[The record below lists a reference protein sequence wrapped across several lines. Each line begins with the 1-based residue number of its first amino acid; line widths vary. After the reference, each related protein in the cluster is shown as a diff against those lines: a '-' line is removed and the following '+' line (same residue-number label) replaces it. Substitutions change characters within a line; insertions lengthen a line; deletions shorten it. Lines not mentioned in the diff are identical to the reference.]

1 MPHFLP
7 ISRLQQ
13 SRFDGGDV
21 RARHRRPERN
31 FGIVAGK
38 VLAEGGSATR
48 FAFGRQGSSAGVST
62 AHHALRRHGVS
73 DTTRLTVLTDGD
85 AGLRAI
91 RSSARTYRRST
102 FSDWFHV
109 SMRFRTSSRSR
120 EAFTASQ
127 MDRFVATRSISWGE
141 RNGVSGIAR

>member
-1 MPHFLP
+1 M
-7 ISRLQQ
+7 
-13 SRFDGGDV
+13 
-21 RARHRRPERN
+21 
-31 FGIVAGK
+31 
-38 VLAEGGSATR
+38 
-48 FAFGRQGSSAGVST
+48 ST
-62 AHHALRRHGVS
+62 ADHALRRHGVS

-91 RSSARTYRRST
+91 RYQLALQAEHI
-102 FSDWFHV
+102 FDWFHV